1 MNFTSIEKDT
11 TCDCLKDTFED
22 HDSKFALKINKNRL
36 RDNDFKSYW
45 EKGRRN
51 KNAGDCKETCSLK
64 GQSLSIIKS
73 EEDIKST
80 LKVYKDLFKISP
92 GYKPYCAILKLK
104 ENSGVVKL
112 TPSKINP
119 LHCDFYKSDKFS
131 NEKIELVKTIPLSD
145 V

>member
-1 MNFTSIEKDT
+1 MNFTNIEKDT
-11 TCDCLKDTFED
+11 TCNCLQDTSED
-22 HDSKFALKINKNRL
+22 YNSKFALKINKSHIRE
-36 RDNDFKSYW
+36 NDFKTYW

-51 KNAGDCKETCSLK
+51 KNIDECNETCSLK
-64 GQSLSIIKS
+64 GQSVTILKN
-73 EEDIKST
+73 EKDINST
-80 LKVYKDLFKISP
+80 LKVYKELFPLSP

-104 ENSGVVKL
+104 ENSGVIKS

-131 NEKIELVKTIPLSD
+131 NEKIELIKTISLSD